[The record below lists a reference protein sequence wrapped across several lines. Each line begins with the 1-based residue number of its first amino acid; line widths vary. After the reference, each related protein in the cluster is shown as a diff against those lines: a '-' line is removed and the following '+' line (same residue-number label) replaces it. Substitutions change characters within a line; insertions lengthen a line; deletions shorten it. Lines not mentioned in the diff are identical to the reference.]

1 MRIAMFSESYRPYVS
16 GVVASLE
23 TLTGELRHLGHELV
37 VFAPR
42 YPGWPG
48 EPGVVHYP
56 SIPAP
61 GQPEFRL
68 AIPIGKSIAGAFGGE
83 KPDVIHVHSPFA
95 MGLAGAR
102 WARRLR
108 IPLVF
113 TYHTLYTEYLHYVP
127 LKIPSVRRLTERYL
141 TYFCNSCHAVVAPS
155 RAVHELLVAGYGVKA
170 PVHVMPTGV
179 NAPGVAYE
187 QTWLRNR
194 LSIPTGATVLL
205 YVGRL
210 GLEKNVAFILRSF
223 QRLVHGRASD
233 CRLVVVGGGT
243 EERNLAVLARRLGID
258 GRVVF
263 TGRWPRED
271 VQMAYAGS
279 DLFVFASRTETQGLV
294 ILEAMAGGLPV
305 VALKA
310 SGVEDVVEDGVNGL
324 MCGSDE
330 EEFARLAGSL
340 VDDPSLRRS
349 LAAEALLTA
358 EDFSAARQADRM
370 AALYGTLIGKGKPL
384 RT

>member
-23 TLTGELRHLGHELV
+23 TLTGELRRLGHEPV

-68 AIPIGKSIAGAFGGE
+68 AIPIGKSIAGAFGGVG
-83 KPDVIHVHSPFA
+83 PDVMHVHSPFT

-102 WARRLR
+102 WARRLS

-141 TYFCNSCHAVVAPS
+141 TYFCNACHAVVAPS
-155 RAVHELLVAGYGVKA
+155 HAVQELLVTCYGVRV

-179 NAPGVAYE
+179 TPPETAYE
-187 QTWLRNR
+187 QGRLRNR
-194 LSIPTGATVLL
+194 LNIPPEATVLL
-205 YVGRL
+205 FVGRL

-223 QRLVHGRASD
+223 QRLAQSHVSD

-243 EERNLAVLARRLGID
+243 EERNLAALARRLGID

-271 VQMAYAGS
+271 VQAAYAGS
-279 DLFVFASRTETQGLV
+279 DLFVFASLTETQGLV
-294 ILEAMAGGLPV
+294 VLEAMAGGLPV
-305 VALKA
+305 VAVKA
-310 SGVEDVVEDGVNGL
+310 GGVEDVVEDGVNGL
-324 MCGSDE
+324 LSGLDE
-330 EEFARLAGSL
+330 VEFARLAGRL
-340 VDDPSLRRS
+340 VDDPPLRKR
-349 LAAEALLTA
+349 LATAASHSA
-358 EDFSAARQADRM
+358 EDCSAARQAGRM
-370 AALYGTLIGKGKPL
+370 AALYEALIGKEKPL